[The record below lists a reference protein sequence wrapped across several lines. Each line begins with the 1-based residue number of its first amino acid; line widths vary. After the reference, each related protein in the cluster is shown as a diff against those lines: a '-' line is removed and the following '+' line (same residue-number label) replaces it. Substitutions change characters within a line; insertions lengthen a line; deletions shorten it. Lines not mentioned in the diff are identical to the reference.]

1 MSHYRVGMSMTLLA
15 DGRVLFAGD
24 EGVARA
30 GGAPTLSPKEA
41 AANAANRASAE
52 LYVP

>member
-1 MSHYRVGMSMTLLA
+1 MGRSTTVLA

-24 EGVARA
+24 QGMVTAM
-30 GGAPTLSPKEA
+30 GAKLSPKEA
-41 AANAANRASAE
+41 AANELHRRSAE